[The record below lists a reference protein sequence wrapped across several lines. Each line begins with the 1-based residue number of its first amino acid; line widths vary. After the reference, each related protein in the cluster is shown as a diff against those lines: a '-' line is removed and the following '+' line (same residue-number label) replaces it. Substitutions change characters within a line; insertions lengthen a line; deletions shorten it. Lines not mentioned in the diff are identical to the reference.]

1 MVVEVRGWIED
12 GELMAGVCGGE
23 VRDEVK
29 VGTYLYLLVLLYHYP
44 RFMRASDASK
54 KLTVAAMKYRRYL

>member
-1 MVVEVRGWIED
+1 
-12 GELMAGVCGGE
+12 MAGVYGGE

-29 VGTYLYLLVLLYHYP
+29 VGRYLYCTTHYP

-54 KLTVAAMKYRRYL
+54 KLTVA

>member
-1 MVVEVRGWIED
+1 
-12 GELMAGVCGGE
+12 MAGVCGGE